1 MALHLFRYNVT
12 NLNGEESSVALRT
25 SSGTSY
31 EISGNIDD
39 PAVVFIHGLGLSH
52 KTWNNIA
59 PCFNDRY
66 RVVLYDLNGHGES
79 DASAQTQTLSLFAEQ
94 LADLLDELDI
104 RRAAIIGFSLGGMI
118 NRRFA
123 LDYPER
129 AGPLAILNSP
139 HERDQEAQSL
149 VEKRAVQT
157 SAGGIEATIDET
169 LKRWFTSSFIEEN
182 PKIVS
187 EVRSGVLSND
197 LSSYTQCRHVLANG
211 VIELIRPDPSISV
224 PTLIMTCEN
233 DSGSTP
239 AMANAIGQEI
249 KGSEV
254 VVIPDLKHLGL
265 LEEPELFISSL
276 KNFLDRHWHNL
287 SL

>member
-12 NLNGEESSVALRT
+12 NLNGEESSVTLRT

-31 EISGNIDD
+31 EVSGNIDG

-52 KTWNNIA
+52 ETWSTIA

-66 RVVLYDLNGHGES
+66 RVVLFDLNGHGDS
-79 DASAQTQTLSLFAEQ
+79 DASTQTQTLSLFAEQ
-94 LADLLDELDI
+94 LVDLLDELGID
-104 RRAAIIGFSLGGMI
+104 RAAIIGFSLGGMI

-129 AGPLAILNSP
+129 TGPLAILNSP
-139 HERDQEAQSL
+139 HERDQEAQRL
-149 VEKRAVQT
+149 VEERAIQT

-169 LKRWFTSSFIEEN
+169 LKRWFTPSFMKEN
-182 PKIVS
+182 SEIVS
-187 EVRSGVLSND
+187 QVRSGVLSND
-197 LSSYTQCRHVLANG
+197 LNSYTQCRHVLANG
-211 VIELIRPDPSISV
+211 VIELIRPDPPISV
-224 PTLIMTCEN
+224 PALVMTCEN

-239 AMANAIGQEI
+239 DMANAIGQEI
-249 KGSEV
+249 EGAEV
-254 VVIPDLKHLGL
+254 IVVPDLKHLGL
-265 LEEPELFISSL
+265 LEEPKIFITAL
-276 KNFLDRHWHNL
+276 QVFLDRHWHNL